1 MTAHTI
7 REKPVCG
14 ELCGAKYIN
23 SHHIKINCVSSVYQ
37 HLTTVSQFSLDH
49 SQVVC
54 LGFFFY
60 IFRCEY
66 RRNKSTS
73 QCIKNLQL
81 LMCRLYCK
89 DNCKISVI

>member
-23 SHHIKINCVSSVYQ
+23 SHHIKINCLSSVYQ

-54 LGFFFY
+54 LGFFFT
-60 IFRCEY
+60 FLDV
-66 RRNKSTS
+66 STGEIS
-73 QCIKNLQL
+73 PL
-81 LMCRLYCK
+81 LSAL
-89 DNCKISVI
+89 KIYNY